1 MRYAEKKVY
10 IKVYQSKIERKKK
23 KKEICCIV
31 CVKNFF
37 FLDKYNYTTRCIL
50 KYNELKII
58 MQEQKIETNI
68 LQIKTNEESS
78 RVSRAMEGRNKKRN
92 EKKEQA

>member
-1 MRYAEKKVY
+1 
-10 IKVYQSKIERKKK
+10 
-23 KKEICCIV
+23 
-31 CVKNFF
+31 
-37 FLDKYNYTTRCIL
+37 
-50 KYNELKII
+50 